1 MAKQLNVSL
10 AFTADTSKAKK
21 EIQNLQTQLTQLIN
35 SVGTNKQLT
44 GLNSEIQKSVSAA
57 AKLKVQLESATN
69 VDTGKLDLGK
79 FNDALNKGGIN
90 LKQYQSLL
98 SNLGSAGDQAFAS
111 LTKSIMNAEVPLKRS
126 STLLTEFATTLKNTA
141 RWQISSSILHGFMG
155 SISSAYRY
163 AQDLNQSLNNIRIV
177 TGYNTDQMA
186 KFADQANRAAQSLS
200 TTTTSYTDA
209 ALIYYQQGIRDQE
222 EIAGRTETT
231 IKLANVS
238 RQSAEEVSSQMTAIW
253 NNFDDGSK
261 SLEYYADVITALG
274 ANTAASSEEI
284 ASGMSKFAAVAETV
298 GLSYEYAASSLA
310 TIVATTRQSE
320 DTVGT
325 GLRTIFSR
333 LEGLK
338 LGETLEDGVDLNK
351 YSAALK
357 TIGVDILDATGQLKQ
372 MDDILDETAQHWDS
386 LDRAQKVAFATTVGG
401 VRQYTNLIALLDN
414 WDMMQENVGIAKG
427 SEGTLQEQ
435 ADIYAESWEAAQKRV
450 RAAAQA
456 IYSDL
461 IDDDFFITIL
471 NGFEKILQEVDI
483 FIDSMGG
490 LKGAISI
497 VGAALMTVFNKD
509 IATNLDNMIYSISMM
524 TSTGRAKVEGRR
536 QEAIDSLIKASANGT
551 TEAEIAASDVYKNQA
566 QSQQL
571 LLDNNDR
578 LSEQERQQVQLLL
591 DQQEILGQ
599 QVIESAKLVEQ
610 TRNKS
615 NELTAETRN
624 YADKGDNKFDSS
636 KYNEQSQALREAT
649 KKYIEQKNAKQE
661 LLRISKSESKNI
673 SELEQAYN
681 QYSSKI
687 TLTTDQKN
695 ALNQARAQGVEAY
708 KQELQNIAQSVTS
721 TKEYADA
728 EKALAQTIQDGGTSK
743 RDAAASARDLRN
755 AYMEEAQAVEGQRQ
769 ANENLKGSYQSIA
782 NTIQNA
788 KGHFLSTGEAI
799 SLGAQQIMALSMAI
813 NALKGLGNIWSNEDL
828 SIGEKILQT
837 VSTLAITIPML
848 TSAFNAE
855 KIAKMSSFMASQLL
869 GISYSSLTVAS
880 EAEAMATLDQT
891 KDQVLLNA
899 AKRAGI
905 PITAETTKGE
915 LAAALAKEVE
925 HGVNLKLVSSQIL
938 LNAQFWLAVAAIA
951 AVVAITYSLVK
962 AYNKSADD
970 AKKASEAANGLK
982 EQYQKTKE
990 SYEELK
996 KSIEDHEN
1004 AVKAIDKLKHGTEE
1018 WRDAIQEAN
1027 EKVLELIGNYPQL
1040 AAAVSRNKDGILTI
1054 DENSSAY
1061 KSYMSEAEDQMRAA
1075 SYGSLGGKVLSN
1087 EANYNNDL
1095 VQTSRTITYQSGNS
1109 AKEGH
1114 NLYRQVSP
1122 EELRKAVEL
1131 YNKDASVFEDPK
1143 SLMEALNTS
1152 NENLCQAL
1160 IDNTSQIA
1168 ELSAELSANTSANE
1182 LAAQEIGMSELA
1194 KNNPNVKD
1202 EYIQAVGGML
1212 GDQFTQE
1219 LNKQNS
1225 LWEDRG
1231 VSSYHSDKEAQQKYA
1246 ESMGYT
1252 WDRNLGGNK
1261 GRYLD
1266 KEGNVKDIPDSV
1278 ARTFLA
1284 VQDATAAI
1292 SENLDSAQQ
1301 AILDLQKGSQ
1311 NLSNLLGEDSD
1322 PLSLLLSGKGG
1333 NDLNLS
1339 SLTEEQFANFRKA
1352 WDEAA
1357 GENHTLSAKE
1367 LYSYFGISDE
1377 FAQSLGYKNGA
1388 AFALAMA
1395 HGIDNYA
1402 KDVKQAAYDAMS
1414 DDTVDEE
1421 SALSNFQATN
1431 KAIDSVSSGKEIDKT
1446 IYNGISENLQ
1456 AFFEETLEG
1465 TYKLKI
1471 GAEEAFKAMAQDEKF
1486 EGFNHN
1492 LEVMGEQLE
1501 RLKKARD
1508 TDLDLITLKDTKGE
1522 DVTQDKLEYA
1532 RNSGNINAS
1541 DYAKYSDEY
1550 QAGTLSEDS
1559 LKAIDQAYDAAINSA
1574 RDYDAEIKQI
1584 EEDQKK
1590 LNEQINTQKLND
1602 ELKKINIDEETFN
1615 EEVRIIQKL
1624 NDELAK
1630 NEDAAKKLALA
1641 NLKVQQGIKE
1651 LGKNI
1656 DTYTKNIVKDK
1667 EDTLDY
1673 AKSMSSVREVMSQIL
1688 GIAKEDI
1695 SENFI
1700 TDNLEDIK
1708 LAANDDEE
1716 ALERLREAANKKIVY
1731 DIKINNDEI
1740 TSQID
1745 EVLNNLE
1752 AEDLREI
1759 EIGTSIDSV
1768 ATLNDFTQLLNDMS
1782 AQAAAE
1788 GQDISDQ
1795 LTDAMNSINFDPQI
1809 DYDEVQLGDD
1819 DDAVSETNGYVT
1831 VPSIHTTADGVIESS
1846 TTQIPVSTYEYAKAH
1861 NLTSIKIPRINGKGT
1876 TSKSGVSS
1884 GASTGHKGGGGGGRR
1899 GGGGGRGR
1907 EFRKIDRTEKDEKQ
1921 KKKAEDEI
1929 ERYHKVRNEL
1939 QDIEKELS
1947 LIGKAKDRAFG
1958 RNKIR
1963 QIDAETA
1970 SLKKQSETQKKYLS
1984 EIQGWLEKDNTKAK
1998 EFGFEING
2006 EGLVTNYEE
2015 NMKKLIDK
2023 VNSDYDDYIA
2033 KLNALEDAY
2042 NAAGVDDEDSKK
2054 KLEDDKKA
2062 LAKEWEANQK
2072 YYEDAKEAL
2081 SKQEETHD
2089 LLIEQQE
2096 ALQDMLNNIY
2106 DNGITK
2112 ITYVVELKVDVADRD
2127 IALLQDYLE
2136 DIGDKADGA
2145 CDAIANFGNQLEK
2158 VLEKTDAYTQGV
2170 ADILQHADAD
2180 EDLID
2185 SILNHTFD
2193 ENDWDE
2199 VLSIGQDG
2207 KGLNEEEIQ
2216 YLKDAADAL
2225 LSHNQELREL
2235 REQALEKTSEAFEEF
2250 NEQLDRGVVKIE
2262 HLTTVTQ
2269 TYRDVLDIVGK
2280 DVLDRNGKLTDALNK
2295 QTYNI
2300 QRNHTHAL
2308 QSQLDF
2314 IDIALEKA
2322 KRLYD
2327 EAVQNGYNQKTLESL
2342 KADVEKYED
2351 ERQAT
2356 YEEWLDSWREECQ
2369 IAKDYYEDTLNQ
2381 ILQDFEDAVAGQFK
2395 NLSGLSE
2402 EFARKNEIADIYV
2415 EDYEKIY
2422 QLSKLNRD
2430 INKSLDDSTTLASKA
2445 KLRDIQKEINDL
2457 QESGV
2462 EVSQYDLDVLQKKY
2476 EMALAY
2482 EQWQDAQNAK
2492 TVVRMQRDNE
2502 GNYGYVYTADQ
2513 ADVEAAEQNYED
2525 KLHEMQ
2531 VLNAEY
2537 IQSLQEQ
2544 IIQAQ
2549 QDCADALANLRAED
2563 FASYEEYQD
2572 AVEQIRKDYTKRVET
2587 LSQQMGNAMDN
2598 NRTLYEQ
2605 DWTAYS
2611 QATGYKISADED
2623 YIDKFNETVYSQL
2636 TGFQTMEESQNAFVE
2651 AVNDASDL
2659 AAQNWEDW
2667 YVRTNTALDDAGMSM
2682 QNYADEVGDTVEQ
2695 LGEEAERAEEDVWN
2709 MSEEFSDAYSTISD
2723 TVGDFLD
2730 EYSNYIDSMIDANQA
2745 LIDSINQVIRAY
2757 AELHGLE
2764 DDDEDDEVRKSEDLE
2779 WQEQKDANGVS
2790 TGWKVYDKKNKKYL
2804 TGKNKIAWAGDD
2816 YIQGYTADY
2825 DIDEQGN
2832 VKQQSENNT
2841 LGSGFFGTNFTEE
2854 QKAKLRKPTIINAEI
2869 NMTDDEKKYGP
2880 SANIL
2885 SENKVKNTVFEG
2897 LNDFFSGK
2905 PVGGASGMYTGD
2917 WGDNSGKMAILHRKE
2932 LVLNADDTENILSA
2946 VDMIRSI
2953 SNTIDL
2959 NAIAAG
2965 SIFASPNSAYKSSFG
2980 SRDSLEQNVRIQ
2992 AEFPNVSDHNE
3003 IEEALNNLIER
3014 AAQFAGRK
3022 NL

>member
-1 MAKQLNVSL
+1 MAKQLNVNL
-10 AFTADTSKAKK
+10 AFTADANKAKK
-21 EIQNLQTQLTQLIN
+21 EVQDLQKILSELIN
-35 SVGTNKQLT
+35 NTSKNHPLGLSKEINDAISSASELKAILSSATSSTGKIDLGQLNQALSKSNKQL
-44 GLNSEIQKSVSAA
+44 IDYAQD
-57 AKLKVQLESATN
+57 LKA
-69 VDTGKLDLGK
+69 LGPQ
-79 FNDALNKGGIN
+79 GT
-90 LKQYQSLL
+90 
-98 SNLGSAGDQAFAS
+98 QAFAAIAR
-111 LTKSIMNAEVPLKRS
+111 SISSAEVPLKQ
-126 STLLTEFATTLKNTA
+126 TNNLLSEFATTLKNTA

-155 SISSAYRY
+155 AIQSAYGY

-177 TGYNTDQMA
+177 TGYSNDEMA
-186 KFADQANRAAQSLS
+186 KFAESANKAAQSLN
-200 TTTTSYTDA
+200 TTTTNYTDA
-209 ALIYYQQGIRDQE
+209 ALIYYQQGIRDEE
-222 EIAGRTETT
+222 EIADRTETT

-274 ANTAASSEEI
+274 ANTASSSQEI
-284 ASGMSKFAAVAETV
+284 AKGMQQFAAVADTV
-298 GLSYEYAASSLA
+298 GLSYEYAAASLA

-320 DTVGT
+320 STVGNS
-325 GLRTIFSR
+325 LRTIFSR

-338 LGETLEDGVDLNK
+338 LGDTLEDGTDLNK
-351 YSAALK
+351 YSAALA
-357 TIGVDILDATGQLKQ
+357 TIGVNIKDASGSLKDMDTILE
-372 MDDILDETAQHWDS
+372 ETASKWDQ
-386 LDRAQKVAFATTVGG
+386 LDKAQKVAFATTVGG

-414 WDMMQENVGIAKG
+414 WDMVQENIGIAKG

-435 ADIYAESWEAAQKRV
+435 ADIYAESWEAASKRV
-450 RAAAQA
+450 QA
-456 IYSDL
+456 SLQGIYQDL
-461 IDDDFFITIL
+461 LDDDFFIKSLDFIAEL
-471 NGFEKILQEVDI
+471 IQGIDS
-483 FIDSMGG
+483 FIDAIGG
-490 LKGAISI
+490 LKTILPAIASI
-497 VGAALMTVFNKD
+497 LMSTFGED
-509 IATNLDNMIYSISMM
+509 ISNSINNLFYNIKLSS
-524 TSTGRAKVEGRR
+524 
-536 QEAIDSLIKASANGT
+536 EAGI
-551 TEAEIAASDVYKNQA
+551 
-566 QSQQL
+566 
-571 LLDNNDR
+571 
-578 LSEQERQQVQLLL
+578 
-591 DQQEILGQ
+591 QEI
-599 QVIESAKLVEQ
+599 INRRKEA
-610 TRNKS
+610 N
-615 NELTAETRN
+615 
-624 YADKGDNKFDSS
+624 
-636 KYNEQSQALREAT
+636 QALREITESDSASDAAT
-649 KKYIEQKNAKQE
+649 SAISQQQADLSDALIEKTVQLQREGGQINEIDLERVQHLMDINASLGEEYSILVKNKEEQEAILNTLIRQASYQVRKNANGSPEEKKGAQE
-661 LLRISKSESKNI
+661 NFEN
-673 SELEQAYN
+673 EV
-681 QYSSKI
+681 
-687 TLTTDQKN
+687 
-695 ALNQARAQGVEAY
+695 NQA
-708 KQELQNIAQSVTS
+708 KELQTAYQILNKVKEQYDNIAQKVNKNTI
-721 TKEYADA
+721 TEAEGLKEVKEYTEAFKNSLNTTGAVGETALGKIIIALDNCSIEGADFKTVIHSIETEA
-728 EKALAQTIQDGGTSK
+728 NAVGDNAYDAFVQVESVMSSANIEGKEASNIIKGIMSSSDQLANRAFQQTEGFARNTANFERTSAAINNMGNKIPTIADGLSQSGKAATNFAMALGS
-743 RDAAASARDLRN
+743 AAAFGSNLFDENVSGVQKFISA
-755 AYMEEAQAVEGQRQ
+755 
-769 ANENLKGSYQSIA
+769 
-782 NTIQNA
+782 
-788 KGHFLSTGEAI
+788 
-799 SLGAQQIMALSMAI
+799 IM
-813 NALKGLGNIWSNEDL
+813 
-828 SIGEKILQT
+828 
-837 VSTLAITIPML
+837 ML
-848 TSAFNAE
+848 TSVVRAYNTIREAQKTLDEAITALKERDNAITLGTIIME
-855 KIAKMSSFMASQLL
+855 KAHNITSAAYNAILKAKAVIMGQDTVITTANTAAVTANAAAWYAHPVIAILAIAIMGVVAALNAWNTAIEKNSERLKESANKSKEIADATNEEIDNNRKLISSMSDLLEKYNNGEDVKTDLDEVTRSLAEAYNLEGDAIAKLSGKYDDYQ
-869 GISYSSLTVAS
+869 TV
-880 EAEAMATLDQT
+880 
-891 KDQVLLNA
+891 LN
-899 AKRAGI
+899 
-905 PITAETTKGE
+905 
-915 LAAALAKEVE
+915 
-925 HGVNLKLVSSQIL
+925 
-938 LNAQFWLAVAAIA
+938 
-951 AVVAITYSLVK
+951 K
-962 AYNKSADD
+962 AY
-970 AKKASEAANGLK
+970 
-982 EQYQKTKE
+982 
-990 SYEELK
+990 
-996 KSIEDHEN
+996 
-1004 AVKAIDKLKHGTEE
+1004 
-1018 WRDAIQEAN
+1018 
-1027 EKVLELIGNYPQL
+1027 
-1040 AAAVSRNKDGILTI
+1040 
-1054 DENSSAY
+1054 
-1061 KSYMSEAEDQMRAA
+1061 
-1075 SYGSLGGKVLSN
+1075 
-1087 EANYNNDL
+1087 
-1095 VQTSRTITYQSGNS
+1095 
-1109 AKEGH
+1109 
-1114 NLYRQVSP
+1114 
-1122 EELRKAVEL
+1122 
-1131 YNKDASVFEDPK
+1131 
-1143 SLMEALNTS
+1143 
-1152 NENLCQAL
+1152 
-1160 IDNTSQIA
+1160 
-1168 ELSAELSANTSANE
+1168 
-1182 LAAQEIGMSELA
+1182 AAQEKQLKDALGNEKTAAQHQAQVVLDSARKGQGYQVGNNYNLDFNGGANQDKLIDILGQNVSSGSIGMGGGGLTHKTFSIDIDI
-1194 KNNPNVKD
+1194 NNPEAIVD
-1202 EYIQAVGGML
+1202 L
-1212 GDQFTQE
+1212 
-1219 LNKQNS
+1219 
-1225 LWEDRG
+1225 
-1231 VSSYHSDKEAQQKYA
+1231 YHD
-1246 ESMGYT
+1246 
-1252 WDRNLGGNK
+1252 L
-1261 GRYLD
+1261 L
-1266 KEGNVKDIPDSV
+1266 
-1278 ARTFLA
+1278 
-1284 VQDATAAI
+1284 
-1292 SENLDSAQQ
+1292 SAQQ
-1301 AILDLQKGSQ
+1301 AMEALGDPQLNNYDTYQQISDWLDKMGEDIKEYEAHLEKIKEYSIQ
-1311 NLSNLLGEDSD
+1311 LGELDGMTMS
-1322 PLSLLLSGKGG
+1322 
-1333 NDLNLS
+1333 
-1339 SLTEEQFANFRKA
+1339 E
-1352 WDEAA
+1352 
-1357 GENHTLSAKE
+1357 
-1367 LYSYFGISDE
+1367 
-1377 FAQSLGYKNGA
+1377 
-1388 AFALAMA
+1388 
-1395 HGIDNYA
+1395 
-1402 KDVKQAAYDAMS
+1402 KDVKSLSDYNKWIDEISQGLKKLDSEITDTEIDEVIKKIVGESINPDLSKFYDYSNAIKDIIALNDKIPEDGLQKLFESELYDEAVIGIVDWQNQTESSYEAACAAAQEYINILKKVNGS
-1414 DDTVDEE
+1414 SEE
-1421 SALSNFQATN
+1421 GDSIE
-1431 KAIDSVSSGKEIDKT
+1431 KAISDYGSGLTKSNTSKLAEDINWGQKEDLENGKQEIIKFVDFIHMKKDEQKQYLQDLLDSSNETEI
-1446 IYNGISENLQ
+1446 ENIKLANEALEAKNQELKQ
-1456 AFFEETLEG
+1456 ANE
-1465 TYKLKI
+1465 KI
-1471 GAEEAFKAMAQDEKF
+1471 GAEAAAQAREVAQTIEYYRSQIEKNGSLTDQEALDLRNKTGVSIGKTHNNLEDFDNLSEEKYNNAKNVADIYDKNTEAINENTDAISANETRTAELGIQQAYNCTTLDQLNKKLQEGKITQEDYNTTIDSVIGTELSSMKISEEAFNQHVK
-1486 EGFNHN
+1486 
-1492 LEVMGEQLE
+1492 
-1501 RLKKARD
+1501 
-1508 TDLDLITLKDTKGE
+1508 T
-1522 DVTQDKLEYA
+1522 
-1532 RNSGNINAS
+1532 
-1541 DYAKYSDEY
+1541 
-1550 QAGTLSEDS
+1550 
-1559 LKAIDQAYDAAINSA
+1559 
-1574 RDYDAEIKQI
+1574 
-1584 EEDQKK
+1584 
-1590 LNEQINTQKLND
+1590 
-1602 ELKKINIDEETFN
+1602 
-1615 EEVRIIQKL
+1615 IQK
-1624 NDELAK
+1624 NVSALAE
-1630 NEDAAKKLALA
+1630 NENAAKQLALA

-1673 AKSMSSVREVMSQIL
+1673 AESMSSVREVMSQIL

-1716 ALERLREAANKKIVY
+1716 ALERLREAANRKIVC
-1731 DIKINNDEI
+1731 DIEIDNDGI

-1768 ATLNDFTQLLNDMS
+1768 AALNDFTQLLNDM
-1782 AQAAAE
+1782 AVQAMVE

-1795 LTDAMNSINFDPQI
+1795 LTDALNSINFDPKI
-1809 DYDEVQLGDD
+1809 DYDELQLGDAD
-1819 DDAVSETNGYVT
+1819 TAESETTGYVT
-1831 VPSIHTTADGVIESS
+1831 IPTIHTTADGTIESS
-1846 TTQIPVSTYEYAKAH
+1846 TTQIPVSTYQQAVEQG
-1861 NLTSIKIPRINGKGT
+1861 LTTIKVPRINGKGT
-1876 TSKSGVSS
+1876 TSKGGVNS
-1884 GASTGHKGGGGGGRR
+1884 GASAGHKGRGGGGGRR
-1899 GGGGGRGR
+1899 GGGGRGR

-1984 EIQGWLEKDNTKAK
+1984 EIQGWLEKDNAKAK

-2023 VNSDYDDYIA
+2023 VNGDYDDYIA

-2235 REQALEKTSEAFEEF
+2235 REQALKKTSEAFEEF
-2250 NEQLDRGVVKIE
+2250 NEQLDRGIVKIE

-2314 IDIALEKA
+2314 IDTALEKA
-2322 KRLYD
+2322 KGLYD

-2356 YEEWLDSWREECQ
+2356 YEEWLDSWKEECQ

-2462 EVSQYDLDVLQKKY
+2462 EVSQYDLDVLRKKY

-2636 TGFQTMEESQNAFVE
+2636 TGFQTMEEAQNAFVE

-2905 PVGGASGMYTGD
+2905 PIGGASGMYTGD
-2917 WGDNSGKMAILHRKE
+2917 WGDNSGKIAVLHRKE
-2932 LVLNADDTENILSA
+2932 LVLNANDTENILSA

-2953 SNTIDL
+2953 SKTIDL

-2980 SRDSLEQNVRIQ
+2980 SRDSLEQNVHIQ

-3003 IEEALNNLIER
+3003 IEEALNNLVER

>member
-357 TIGVDILDATGQLKQ
+357 TVGVDILDATGQLKQ
-372 MDDILDETAQHWDS
+372 MDDILDETAQHWDN

-427 SEGTLQEQ
+427 SEGALQEQ
-435 ADIYAESWEAAQKRV
+435 ADIYAESWEAAEKRV
-450 RAAAQA
+450 RAAAEA

-461 IDDDFFITIL
+461 INDDFFITIL

-524 TSTGRAKVEGRR
+524 TSAGRAKVEGRR
-536 QEAIDSLIKASANGT
+536 QEAINALINTSANGIT
-551 TEAEIAASDVYKNQA
+551 DSETAAADVYKNQA

-728 EKALAQTIQDGGTSK
+728 EKALAQTIQEGGTSEK
-743 RDAAASARDLRN
+743 DAAASARDLRN

-782 NTIQNA
+782 ETIQNA

-837 VSTLAITIPML
+837 VSTLAITVPML

-869 GISYSSLTVAS
+869 GISYSSLTIAS

-891 KDQVLLNA
+891 KDQALLNA
-899 AKRAGI
+899 ARIAGI
-905 PITAETTKGE
+905 PVTAETTRGE

-1095 VQTSRTITYQSGNS
+1095 VQASRTITYQSGNS

-1131 YNKDASVFEDPK
+1131 YNKDAGSFNRD

-1219 LNKQNS
+1219 LNKQNY

-1252 WDRNLGGNK
+1252 WDKNLGGNK

-1292 SENLDSAQQ
+1292 SKNLDSAQQ

-1311 NLSNLLGEDSD
+1311 NLSNLLGKDSD

-1357 GENHTLSAKE
+1357 GEDHKLSAEE
-1367 LYSYFGISDE
+1367 LQSYFGISDE

-1388 AFALAMA
+1388 AFAQAMA

-1402 KDVKQAAYDAMS
+1402 DDVKQAFYDSLSFAS
-1414 DDTVDEE
+1414 IDEE
-1421 SALSNFQATN
+1421 GARNLFTSTN
-1431 KAIDSVSSGKEIDKT
+1431 KAIDSVSSGKEIDEET
-1446 IYNGISENLQ
+1446 YNGMSGNLQ
-1456 AFFEETLEG
+1456 EFFDKTLDG
-1465 TYKLKI
+1465 TYKLKTGAEELFNTVADSEKLSGFTENLKAMDQQIDMLTAAKNLKSYIDEQSKVDQNIGLRQKMDYAAMSGNMEAGDVQKYSTELDAAQNGGGPMSAESIQAIEDAYKSAIETVRDYDKEIENIKKDQEELQKSIDIQKIKDFDSALDKDVDSDQYKALSKHIQETADSSEELADSLKKDELAAKKVSSEMLRYDSAIAKIQKDYNKWQQALESGTMQDHVEAAAELSNVYGDLLNIDGSSLSDGFLTSIDNLKDLQDAANGSEEAYNRLVEAAQQDILAQCDLDTTRFDAAKASLDTALDELNFKDLEI
-1471 GAEEAFKAMAQDEKF
+1471 GAEL
-1486 EGFNHN
+1486 N
-1492 LEVMGEQLE
+1492 
-1501 RLKKARD
+1501 
-1508 TDLDLITLKDTKGE
+1508 T
-1522 DVTQDKLEYA
+1522 
-1532 RNSGNINAS
+1532 
-1541 DYAKYSDEY
+1541 
-1550 QAGTLSEDS
+1550 
-1559 LKAIDQAYDAAINSA
+1559 DQALQAMTELVNAAGMTQQQATDYLSA
-1574 RDYDAEIKQI
+1574 MGVDAEVETVS
-1584 EEDQKK
+1584 EEEPVNKT
-1590 LNEQINTQKLND
+1590 IN
-1602 ELKKINIDEETFN
+1602 
-1615 EEVRIIQKL
+1615 
-1624 NDELAK
+1624 
-1630 NEDAAKKLALA
+1630 
-1641 NLKVQQGIKE
+1641 
-1651 LGKNI
+1651 
-1656 DTYTKNIVKDK
+1656 
-1667 EDTLDY
+1667 
-1673 AKSMSSVREVMSQIL
+1673 
-1688 GIAKEDI
+1688 
-1695 SENFI
+1695 
-1700 TDNLEDIK
+1700 
-1708 LAANDDEE
+1708 
-1716 ALERLREAANKKIVY
+1716 
-1731 DIKINNDEI
+1731 
-1740 TSQID
+1740 
-1745 EVLNNLE
+1745 
-1752 AEDLREI
+1752 DL
-1759 EIGTSIDSV
+1759 V
-1768 ATLNDFTQLLNDMS
+1768 
-1782 AQAAAE
+1782 
-1788 GQDISDQ
+1788 
-1795 LTDAMNSINFDPQI
+1795 PQI
-1809 DYDEVQLGDD
+1809 SYDKSADVPTVAGD
-1819 DDAVSETNGYVT
+1819 
-1831 VPSIHTTADGVIESS
+1831 
-1846 TTQIPVSTYEYAKAH
+1846 
-1861 NLTSIKIPRINGKGT
+1861 GT
-1876 TSKSGVSS
+1876 TSSVPMPVPTIKYTADPHAIEDTTAGGGFSLKVTSANKSS
-1884 GASTGHKGGGGGGRR
+1884 GGGYKHKHSSHGSGSGRGGGGGRR
-1899 GGGGGRGR
+1899 GGGGGGGR

-1984 EIQGWLEKDNTKAK
+1984 EIQGWLEKDNAKAK

-2145 CDAIANFGNQLEK
+2145 SDAIANFGNQLEK

-2314 IDIALEKA
+2314 IDTALEKA
-2322 KRLYD
+2322 KGLYD

-2381 ILQDFEDAVAGQFK
+2381 ILQDFEDVVAGQFK

-2462 EVSQYDLDVLQKKY
+2462 EVSQYDLDVLRKKY

-2636 TGFQTMEESQNAFVE
+2636 TGFQTMEEAQNAFVE

-2854 QKAKLRKPTIINAEI
+2854 QKAKLRKPQIIKAEI

-2880 SANIL
+2880 
-2885 SENKVKNTVFEG
+2885 
-2897 LNDFFSGK
+2897 
-2905 PVGGASGMYTGD
+2905 GGASIKAEITGAATGMYTGD
-2917 WGDNSGKMAILHRKE
+2917 WGDNSGKLAVLHKKE

-2953 SNTIDL
+2953 SKTIDL

-2980 SRDSLEQNVRIQ
+2980 SRDSLEQNVHIQ

-3003 IEEALNNLIER
+3003 IEEALNNLVER

>member
-10 AFTADTSKAKK
+10 AFTADTSQAKK
-21 EIQNLQTQLTQLIN
+21 SLQDLQKELTQLIKTSSSN
-35 SVGTNKQLT
+35 TSGFNFTKDIMDATKAAGDLKNMLQQATTSSGT
-44 GLNSEIQKSVSAA
+44 
-57 AKLKVQLESATN
+57 
-69 VDTGKLDLGK
+69 LDISR
-79 FNDALNKGGIN
+79 FNDALNKSGVKLSEYADRMN
-90 LKQYQSLL
+90 SL
-98 SNLGSAGDQAFAS
+98 GPAGQQAFAKIAQS
-111 LTKSIMNAEVPLKRS
+111 VLSADVPFRRVNN
-126 STLLTEFATTLKNTA
+126 LLLEFKTTLMNTA
-141 RWQISSSILHGFMG
+141 RWQVSSSILHGFMG
-155 SISSAYRY
+155 ALSSAYGY

-177 TGYNTDQMA
+177 TGYSSDEMA
-186 KFADQANRAAQSLS
+186 KFAEQANKAAQSLS
-200 TTTTSYTDA
+200 TTTTKYTDA
-209 ALIYYQQGIRDQE
+209 ALIYYQQGLSDE
-222 EIAGRTETT
+222 EVLGRTETT

-238 RQSAEEVSSQMTAIW
+238 RQSTEEVSDQLTAIW
-253 NNFDDGSK
+253 NNFYDGSQ

-274 ANTAASSEEI
+274 AATASSSEEI
-284 ASGMSKFAAVAETV
+284 SSGLQKFAAVSQTV
-298 GLSYEYAASSLA
+298 GLSYEYATAALA
-310 TIVATTRQSE
+310 TITATTRESA
-320 DTVGT
+320 DTVGN
-325 GLRTIFSR
+325 GLRTLFTR

-338 LGETLEDGVDLNK
+338 LGKTLEDGVDLNK
-351 YSAALK
+351 YSAALSAV
-357 TIGVDILDATGQLKQ
+357 GVQILDTSGELRN
-372 MDDILDETAQHWDS
+372 MDDILEDLGARWQQLGRDQKMALAQ
-386 LDRAQKVAFATTVGG
+386 TVGG
-401 VRQYTNLIALLDN
+401 VRQYNNLIALMDN
-414 WDMMQENVGIAKG
+414 WDFMQENLATARG
-427 SEGTLQEQ
+427 SEGALQEQ
-435 ADIYAESWEAAQKRV
+435 ANIYAESWEAAQKRV
-450 RAAAQA
+450 RAAAED
-456 IYSDL
+456 IYKSLLNDK
-461 IDDDFFITIL
+461 FFISLNNGFASFLQLIQSTIDGLGGLPGVLTLISTLMFQAFGKEISTSIDNLFYNLTFNSEQAKEKIVQLREAMITSMQSMMGDDIASSTNADVFKLQGQAQDALLLKTQELAAANQSLSESQKQQVQNGLDIISNLGNQVSAIAEKRQAEEELTASLERQLRYEIGSSAFNNIKPQINLVKELTQTYFQLISATDKISETFKDAGTDINAQNKALQSMIPTINDLKAQFSGITSSDSNIL
-471 NGFEKILQEVDI
+471 NGIY
-483 FIDSMGG
+483 
-490 LKGAISI
+490 
-497 VGAALMTVFNKD
+497 
-509 IATNLDNMIYSISMM
+509 DN
-524 TSTGRAKVEGRR
+524 
-536 QEAIDSLIKASANGT
+536 IKALDTSSV
-551 TEAEIAASDVYKNQA
+551 ASF
-566 QSQQL
+566 
-571 LLDNNDR
+571 
-578 LSEQERQQVQLLL
+578 
-591 DQQEILGQ
+591 
-599 QVIESAKLVEQ
+599 
-610 TRNKS
+610 
-615 NELTAETRN
+615 ELTFGNLRDSIFALGDTSDIEFQKLRN
-624 YADKGDNKFDSS
+624 G
-636 KYNEQSQALREAT
+636 
-649 KKYIEQKNAKQE
+649 
-661 LLRISKSESKNI
+661 
-673 SELEQAYN
+673 
-681 QYSSKI
+681 
-687 TLTTDQKN
+687 LTS
-695 ALNQARAQGVEAY
+695 LPR
-708 KQELQNIAQSVTS
+708 
-721 TKEYADA
+721 ADA
-728 EKALAQTIQDGGTSK
+728 EAIVKILDQMAISFQNSGEMSEEQRAKMQRLAEAVNILKGDLAGMQPPPPTISQSFTALMGVISSLGMALS
-743 RDAAASARDLRN
+743 SLRGIMN
-755 AYMEEAQAVEGQRQ
+755 TLS
-769 ANENLKGSYQSIA
+769 NENLSA
-782 NTIQNA
+782 
-788 KGHFLSTGEAI
+788 
-799 SLGAQQIMALSMAI
+799 
-813 NALKGLGNIWSNEDL
+813 
-828 SIGEKILQT
+828 GEKFIQVT
-837 VSTLAITIPML
+837 SALAITIPML
-848 TSAFNAE
+848 INSFKGLNKDMALSIGLWLKNAFSTETYAL
-855 KIAKMSSFMASQLL
+855 ASNKAALSNGAL
-869 GISYSSLTVAS
+869 AVS
-880 EAEAMATLDQT
+880 EAA
-891 KDQVLLNA
+891 VLWPLA
-899 AKRAGI
+899 AILAA
-905 PITAETTKGE
+905 ITAVTAALLIWAHNNEEVIKSHQKMADKSKEVADATNKEIDDNRKLISSMSDLLDKYNDGEDVKNQLDETTRS
-915 LAAALAKEVE
+915 LADAYNLEGDALAKLSGKYDDYQEV
-925 HGVNLKLVSSQIL
+925 
-938 LNAQFWLAVAAIA
+938 LN
-951 AVVAITYSLVK
+951 K
-962 AYNKSADD
+962 AYEAQEKQLKNALENEKTAAQHQGQVVLDT
-970 AKKASEAANGLK
+970 AKKG
-982 EQYQKTKE
+982 Q
-990 SYEELK
+990 
-996 KSIEDHEN
+996 
-1004 AVKAIDKLKHGTEE
+1004 G
-1018 WRDAIQEAN
+1018 
-1027 EKVLELIGNYPQL
+1027 
-1040 AAAVSRNKDGILTI
+1040 
-1054 DENSSAY
+1054 
-1061 KSYMSEAEDQMRAA
+1061 
-1075 SYGSLGGKVLSN
+1075 
-1087 EANYNNDL
+1087 
-1095 VQTSRTITYQSGNS
+1095 YQSGDNYKLNFSSRDNENQLIDILSQNVDSGTVNLSGGAALHKTFSIDIDLNNPEKIVDLYHDLLS
-1109 AKEGH
+1109 A
-1114 NLYRQVSP
+1114 QQ
-1122 EELRKAVEL
+1122 A
-1131 YNKDASVFEDPK
+1131 
-1143 SLMEALNTS
+1143 MEALNDPQLNNYDIYQQISKWIEKMGEDIKEYESHLEKIKEYSIQLGELDGMTMSEKDVKSLSDYNKWINEISEGLKKLDSEITDTEIDEVIKKLVGESINPDLNKFYEYSKAIEDIINLNDKLPEDGLQKLFESELYDTAVISIVDWQNQTESSYEAACAAAQEYIDILKKVNGSSEEGDSIEKAISDYGSGLTKSNTSKLAEDINWGQKEDLENGKQEIIKFVDFIHMKKDEQKQYLQDLLDSS
-1152 NENLCQAL
+1152 NETEIENIKLANEALEAKNQELKQANEK
-1160 IDNTSQIA
+1160 IGVEAAAQAREVAQTIEYYRSQIEKNGSLTDQEA
-1168 ELSAELSANTSANE
+1168 LDLRNKTGVSIGKTNNNLEDFDNLSEEKYNNAKNVADTYDKNTEAINKNTDAISANE
-1182 LAAQEIGMSELA
+1182 TRTAELGIQQAYNCTTLDQLNKKLQEGKI
-1194 KNNPNVKD
+1194 
-1202 EYIQAVGGML
+1202 
-1212 GDQFTQE
+1212 TQE
-1219 LNKQNS
+1219 DYN
-1225 LWEDRG
+1225 
-1231 VSSYHSDKEAQQKYA
+1231 
-1246 ESMGYT
+1246 T
-1252 WDRNLGGNK
+1252 T
-1261 GRYLD
+1261 
-1266 KEGNVKDIPDSV
+1266 IDSV
-1278 ARTFLA
+1278 IGT
-1284 VQDATAAI
+1284 
-1292 SENLDSAQQ
+1292 E
-1301 AILDLQKGSQ
+1301 
-1311 NLSNLLGEDSD
+1311 
-1322 PLSLLLSGKGG
+1322 
-1333 NDLNLS
+1333 LS
-1339 SLTEEQFANFRKA
+1339 SLK
-1352 WDEAA
+1352 
-1357 GENHTLSAKE
+1357 
-1367 LYSYFGISDE
+1367 
-1377 FAQSLGYKNGA
+1377 
-1388 AFALAMA
+1388 
-1395 HGIDNYA
+1395 
-1402 KDVKQAAYDAMS
+1402 
-1414 DDTVDEE
+1414 
-1421 SALSNFQATN
+1421 
-1431 KAIDSVSSGKEIDKT
+1431 
-1446 IYNGISENLQ
+1446 ISE
-1456 AFFEETLEG
+1456 
-1465 TYKLKI
+1465 
-1471 GAEEAFKAMAQDEKF
+1471 DV
-1486 EGFNHN
+1486 FNQHVQTIQKN
-1492 LEVMGEQLE
+1492 VD
-1501 RLKKARD
+1501 A
-1508 TDLDLITLKDTKGE
+1508 LKD
-1522 DVTQDKLEYA
+1522 
-1532 RNSGNINAS
+1532 
-1541 DYAKYSDEY
+1541 DE
-1550 QAGTLSEDS
+1550 
-1559 LKAIDQAYDAAINSA
+1559 N
-1574 RDYDAEIKQI
+1574 
-1584 EEDQKK
+1584 
-1590 LNEQINTQKLND
+1590 
-1602 ELKKINIDEETFN
+1602 
-1615 EEVRIIQKL
+1615 
-1624 NDELAK
+1624 
-1630 NEDAAKKLALA
+1630 AAKQLALA
-1641 NLKVQQGIKE
+1641 NLKVQQGLKE

-1656 DTYTKNIVKDK
+1656 DTYTKNIVKGK
-1667 EDTLDY
+1667 EGTLEY
-1673 AKSMSSVREVMSQIL
+1673 AESMDSAREVMSQIL

-1716 ALERLREAANKKIVY
+1716 ALERLREAANREIVTQVKIESKNLQS
-1731 DIKINNDEI
+1731 DLDQALADLEAMDLSEIKLGMSIDQNEI
-1740 TSQID
+1740 LSQYMD
-1745 EVLNNLE
+1745 VLN
-1752 AEDLREI
+1752 
-1759 EIGTSIDSV
+1759 S
-1768 ATLNDFTQLLNDMS
+1768 MS
-1782 AQAAAE
+1782 AEAAFAGE
-1788 GQDISDQ
+1788 DISKTLQ
-1795 LTDAMNSINFDPQI
+1795 NAMDSINFDPDI
-1809 DYDEVQLGDD
+1809 TYDEIDLA
-1819 DDAVSETNGYVT
+1819 DADMTDASVTGYVT
-1831 VPSIHTTADGVIESS
+1831 FPTTTMGPDGFPIPGDPIRVPLES
-1846 TTQIPVSTYEYAKAH
+1846 YEAAKASGA
-1861 NLTSIKIPRINGKGT
+1861 TTIKVPRINGKGT
-1876 TSKSGVSS
+1876 KSKGGVNSGS
-1884 GASTGHKGGGGGGRR
+1884 STGHKGGGGGGRR
-1899 GGGGGRGR
+1899 GGGGRGR

-1921 KKKAEDEI
+1921 KKKVEDEI

-1984 EIQGWLEKDNTKAK
+1984 EIQGWLEKDNAKAK

-2170 ADILQHADAD
+2170 SDILQHADAD

-2235 REQALEKTSEAFEEF
+2235 REQALQKTSEAFEEF
-2250 NEQLDRGVVKIE
+2250 NEQLDHGVTKIE

-2314 IDIALEKA
+2314 IDTALEKA
-2322 KRLYD
+2322 RGLYD

-2356 YEEWLDSWREECQ
+2356 YEEWLDSWKEECQ

-2462 EVSQYDLDVLQKKY
+2462 EVSQYDLDVLRKKY

-2636 TGFQTMEESQNAFVE
+2636 TGFQTMEEAQNAFVE

-2764 DDDEDDEVRKSEDLE
+2764 DDEDEDDEVRKSEDLE

-2804 TGKNKIAWAGDD
+2804 TGKNKIAWSGND
-2816 YIQGYTADY
+2816 YVQGYTADY
-2825 DIDEQGN
+2825 DIDDQGN

-2854 QKAKLRKPTIINAEI
+2854 QKAKLRKPQIIKAEI

-2880 SANIL
+2880 
-2885 SENKVKNTVFEG
+2885 
-2897 LNDFFSGK
+2897 
-2905 PVGGASGMYTGD
+2905 GGASIKAEITGAATGMYTGD
-2917 WGDNSGKMAILHRKE
+2917 WGDNSGKLAVLHKKE
-2932 LVLNADDTENILSA
+2932 LVLNADDTKNILSA

-2953 SNTIDL
+2953 SKTIDL
-2959 NAIAAG
+2959 NALAAG

-2980 SRDSLEQNVRIQ
+2980 SRDSLEQNVHIQ

-3003 IEEALNNLIER
+3003 IEEALNNLVER

>member
-10 AFTADTSKAKK
+10 AFTADTSKAKA
-21 EIQNLQTQLTQLIN
+21 ELQDLQKQLTQLTNAPVSN
-35 SVGTNKQLT
+35 SGKGFFLT
-44 GLNSEIQKSVSAA
+44 KEIQEASAA
-57 AKLKVQLESATN
+57 AADLKIKLQQATDIN
-69 VDTGKLDLGK
+69 TGKLDLNK
-79 FNDALNKGGIN
+79 FDESLRQSGTS
-90 LKQYQSLL
+90 LKTYREAL
-98 SNLGSAGDQAFAS
+98 SNLGPAGDKAFAS
-111 LTKSIMNAEVPLKRS
+111 LATSIMKADVPLRTTNK
-126 STLLTEFATTLKNTA
+126 LLNEFKTTLMNTA

-155 SISSAYRY
+155 SLQSAYGY

-177 TGYNTDQMA
+177 TGYNSDQMA
-186 KFADQANRAAQSLS
+186 KFAEQANKAAQSLS
-200 TTTTSYTDA
+200 TTTTKYTDA
-209 ALIYYQQGIRDQE
+209 ALIYYQQGLSDE
-222 EIAGRTETT
+222 EVLGRAETT

-238 RQSAEEVSSQMTAIW
+238 RQSTEEVSDQLTAIW
-253 NNFDDGSK
+253 NNFYDGSQ

-274 ANTAASSEEI
+274 AATASSSEEI
-284 ASGMSKFAAVAETV
+284 SNGLQKFAAVSQTV
-298 GLSYEYAASSLA
+298 GLSYEYATAALA
-310 TIVATTRQSE
+310 TITATTRESA
-320 DTVGT
+320 DTVGN
-325 GLRTIFSR
+325 GLRTLFTR

-351 YSAALK
+351 YSAALSAV
-357 TIGVDILDATGQLKQ
+357 GVQILDTSGELRN
-372 MDDILDETAQHWDS
+372 MDDILEDLGAKWQQLGRDQKMALAQ
-386 LDRAQKVAFATTVGG
+386 TVGG
-401 VRQYTNLIALLDN
+401 VRQYNNLIALMDN
-414 WDMMQENVGIAKG
+414 WDFMQENLAIARG
-427 SEGTLQEQ
+427 SEGALQEQ

-450 RAAAQA
+450 RAAAEE
-456 IYSDL
+456 IYQEL
-461 IDDDFFITIL
+461 LNDDFFITL
-471 NGFEKILQEVDI
+471 LDGFKEVLDI
-483 FIDSMGG
+483 INSTIDAIGG
-490 LKGAISI
+490 LKGVLIAIGAI
-497 VGAALMTVFNKD
+497 VTNLFQKEIASEINRIGQNIRIATGQAAQATAARKAEAAQEMQQMTANSVDENTGNAMSTVYTQQGQLQQELINNASRLSAERQKELQNLLDINAVIGQNVIKAGEEADAAERKLAADQKSLALKMSRNASNDPYKNFEVNAYADDMKSFGKMSAGVSGLGAAFKEAKIDANQIQVSLQNVNSTIDRLSNEASVLQFDNAEGAAYTINEKILEVQNIIESITNKSSNTLEGTKADADDLYNRFVEIEALIEKASNSRYQDASQIGTNAQEVRNLQNLGEQAEQVGEQIEHSRQQVDQFSESSEDLNEKIKKPTVGMTNFGQQAAATAQTITTTVMVINNLVNAFKTLSDPDLSTFEKITGILSSIAMTVPMVISTLATVKTTFVATGVAAGEAGATAATAGTVAAAGWSAVLGPLALVAIGIAAITAALFGLIKAWENFTPEGKLAKAKQEAEKTKKVYEEAKNAVNEFKSQYKDWSSLYAKTQELTEGTQEYIDAMREANEEAMALIQKYDLLQGKDWHFDEKGNIVIDSDRKDKELKLEQDKTYVENLKANSKTNNTNIDTQLSQVYGNSNNYKKVDVEDSFGNRVRSNNEYILKQSDIKDLATQYAKGQINQQQLSELVAAGIQSFENKHSTVDQHGNRTVKKEYDVSDKQEQGLISAIIGLSNTISQSNSLNNTNQREIDLAEARMKLNEDEKYEFGMDPYLNKYYQKKQGYDSVTKENFEYDNADQIAAQYKKINELMSSISSED
-509 IATNLDNMIYSISMM
+509 IDDQTKQQVSHALLEAILSGETPDFSDIDTSGWSDALIAKFGDLADEVQAGIDKAANTINLDKVTQTFNVVDSIAEELDKTNSISADNYNKL
-524 TSTGRAKVEGRR
+524 T
-536 QEAIDSLIKASANGT
+536 EAQQAYFKDMGDGTYYLIGEAQNFIDTVKKNALQDSIDSLEQSRAQEATVNRISDKTGEKESYLWDSDYQTSGEFTKIRASHQVDALQAVGADT
-551 TEAEIAASDVYKNQA
+551 SQWEDKISSGGMTADDYAKLTEEVYKYKDALLELANSNQDFDKN
-566 QSQQL
+566 QQNIL
-571 LLDNNDR
+571 NN
-578 LSEQERQQVQLLL
+578 L
-591 DQQEILGQ
+591 
-599 QVIESAKLVEQ
+599 AKEVTSL
-610 TRNKS
+610 
-615 NELTAETRN
+615 
-624 YADKGDNKFDSS
+624 
-636 KYNEQSQALREAT
+636 
-649 KKYIEQKNAKQE
+649 
-661 LLRISKSESKNI
+661 
-673 SELEQAYN
+673 
-681 QYSSKI
+681 
-687 TLTTDQKN
+687 
-695 ALNQARAQGVEAY
+695 
-708 KQELQNIAQSVTS
+708 QELQNFMQSAQGNNDAYSIGLTNLALQYDNC
-721 TKEYADA
+721 EAELNNYA
-728 EKALAQTIQDGGTSK
+728 KALETHDDKLIETAQ
-743 RDAAASARDLRN
+743 
-755 AYMEEAQAVEGQRQ
+755 
-769 ANENLKGSYQSIA
+769 NEL
-782 NTIQNA
+782 
-788 KGHFLSTGEAI
+788 
-799 SLGAQQIMALSMAI
+799 
-813 NALKGLGNIWSNEDL
+813 
-828 SIGEKILQT
+828 
-837 VSTLAITIPML
+837 
-848 TSAFNAE
+848 
-855 KIAKMSSFMASQLL
+855 
-869 GISYSSLTVAS
+869 
-880 EAEAMATLDQT
+880 
-891 KDQVLLNA
+891 
-899 AKRAGI
+899 
-905 PITAETTKGE
+905 E
-915 LAAALAKEVE
+915 L
-925 HGVNLKLVSSQIL
+925 
-938 LNAQFWLAVAAIA
+938 AIA
-951 AVVAITYSLVK
+951 AGET
-962 AYNKSADD
+962 
-970 AKKASEAANGLK
+970 AKKAGYEGK
-982 EQYQKTKE
+982 EFEKLTKE
-990 SYEELK
+990 VKNLSDANKIVSRETQRSEKDLTDVAK
-996 KSIEDHEN
+996 
-1004 AVKAIDKLKHGTEE
+1004 AVK
-1018 WRDAIQEAN
+1018 Q
-1027 EKVLELIGNYPQL
+1027 
-1040 AAAVSRNKDGILTI
+1040 
-1054 DENSSAY
+1054 
-1061 KSYMSEAEDQMRAA
+1061 
-1075 SYGSLGGKVLSN
+1075 
-1087 EANYNNDL
+1087 
-1095 VQTSRTITYQSGNS
+1095 
-1109 AKEGH
+1109 
-1114 NLYRQVSP
+1114 
-1122 EELRKAVEL
+1122 
-1131 YNKDASVFEDPK
+1131 
-1143 SLMEALNTS
+1143 
-1152 NENLCQAL
+1152 
-1160 IDNTSQIA
+1160 
-1168 ELSAELSANTSANE
+1168 
-1182 LAAQEIGMSELA
+1182 
-1194 KNNPNVKD
+1194 
-1202 EYIQAVGGML
+1202 
-1212 GDQFTQE
+1212 TQE
-1219 LNKQNS
+1219 GINKLSKGWKSWQ
-1225 LWEDRG
+1225 ED
-1231 VSSYHSDKEAQQKYA
+1231 
-1246 ESMGYT
+1246 
-1252 WDRNLGGNK
+1252 LK
-1261 GRYLD
+1261 G
-1266 KEGNVKDIPDSV
+1266 K
-1278 ARTFLA
+1278 
-1284 VQDATAAI
+1284 
-1292 SENLDSAQQ
+1292 
-1301 AILDLQKGSQ
+1301 
-1311 NLSNLLGEDSD
+1311 
-1322 PLSLLLSGKGG
+1322 
-1333 NDLNLS
+1333 
-1339 SLTEEQFANFRKA
+1339 
-1352 WDEAA
+1352 
-1357 GENHTLSAKE
+1357 
-1367 LYSYFGISDE
+1367 
-1377 FAQSLGYKNGA
+1377 
-1388 AFALAMA
+1388 
-1395 HGIDNYA
+1395 
-1402 KDVKQAAYDAMS
+1402 
-1414 DDTVDEE
+1414 
-1421 SALSNFQATN
+1421 
-1431 KAIDSVSSGKEIDKT
+1431 
-1446 IYNGISENLQ
+1446 
-1456 AFFEETLEG
+1456 
-1465 TYKLKI
+1465 
-1471 GAEEAFKAMAQDEKF
+1471 
-1486 EGFNHN
+1486 
-1492 LEVMGEQLE
+1492 
-1501 RLKKARD
+1501 
-1508 TDLDLITLKDTKGE
+1508 
-1522 DVTQDKLEYA
+1522 
-1532 RNSGNINAS
+1532 
-1541 DYAKYSDEY
+1541 
-1550 QAGTLSEDS
+1550 
-1559 LKAIDQAYDAAINSA
+1559 
-1574 RDYDAEIKQI
+1574 
-1584 EEDQKK
+1584 
-1590 LNEQINTQKLND
+1590 D
-1602 ELKKINIDEETFN
+1602 ELKKINAMSDL
-1615 EEVRIIQKL
+1615 K
-1624 NDELAK
+1624 D
-1630 NEDAAKKLALA
+1630 ALA
-1641 NLKVQQGIKE
+1641 
-1651 LGKNI
+1651 
-1656 DTYTKNIVKDK
+1656 D
-1667 EDTLDY
+1667 
-1673 AKSMSSVREVMSQIL
+1673 VM
-1688 GIAKEDI
+1688 
-1695 SENFI
+1695 
-1700 TDNLEDIK
+1700 
-1708 LAANDDEE
+1708 
-1716 ALERLREAANKKIVY
+1716 
-1731 DIKINNDEI
+1731 
-1740 TSQID
+1740 
-1745 EVLNNLE
+1745 
-1752 AEDLREI
+1752 
-1759 EIGTSIDSV
+1759 
-1768 ATLNDFTQLLNDMS
+1768 
-1782 AQAAAE
+1782 
-1788 GQDISDQ
+1788 DISDE
-1795 LTDAMNSINFDPQI
+1795 LDKYGITLGDHFGDYLLENMDKVEAASNGDRDAILDLQQVATEDI
-1809 DYDEVQLGDD
+1809 LIQLGFDETADAELFSHLDSTMDLIRSKIDD
-1819 DDAVSETNGYVT
+1819 GSLKVGAVDDADLIASLNQMLTAVGTDVDAAQKILAGLGFNATFVEGQADENDQYWVPAKYGTKPIPTGGEEVSGSFNALTIEEPGHWE
-1831 VPSIHTTADGVIESS
+1831 SIPATK
-1846 TTQIPVSTYEYAKAH
+1846 TTQALKIDTLNYTGGGNVSG
-1861 NLTSIKIPRINGKGT
+1861 S
-1876 TSKSGVSS
+1876 
-1884 GASTGHKGGGGGGRR
+1884 KGGSGGGRR
-1899 GGGGGRGR
+1899 GGGGGRRGGGSRGR
-1907 EFRKIDRTEKDEKQ
+1907 EFRKIDRNEKDEK
-1921 KKKAEDEI
+1921 KKKKVEDEI

-1984 EIQGWLEKDNTKAK
+1984 EIQGWLEKDNAKAK

-2023 VNSDYDDYIA
+2023 VNGDYDDYIA

-2054 KLEDDKKA
+2054 KFEDDKKA

-2314 IDIALEKA
+2314 IDTALEKA
-2322 KRLYD
+2322 KGLYD

-2356 YEEWLDSWREECQ
+2356 YEEWLDSWKEECQ

-2462 EVSQYDLDVLQKKY
+2462 EVSQYDLDVLRKKY

-2636 TGFQTMEESQNAFVE
+2636 TGFQTMEEAQNAFVE

-2667 YVRTNTALDDAGMSM
+2667 YVRTNTALDDAEMSM

-2764 DDDEDDEVRKSEDLE
+2764 DDEDEDDEVRKSEDLE

-2917 WGDNSGKMAILHRKE
+2917 WGDNSGKIAVLHRKE
-2932 LVLNADDTENILSA
+2932 LVLNANDTENILSA

-2953 SNTIDL
+2953 SKTIDL
-2959 NAIAAG
+2959 NALAAG

-2980 SRDSLEQNVRIQ
+2980 SRDSLEQNVHIQ

-3003 IEEALNNLIER
+3003 IEEALNNLVER